1 MGAEEAHHER
11 LIEMAASA
19 HRRRVA
25 VNLARA
31 VASLHS
37 AARLTPME
45 IAEVATADA
54 AAVAADKYKALAD
67 WRARH
72 AR

>member
-25 VNLARA
+25 ANLARA

-37 AARLTPME
+37 ASRPTPKE
-45 IAEVATADA
+45 IAKFATVGA
-54 AAVAADKYKALAD
+54 AAMAADNALSE
-67 WRARH
+67 WRERH

>member
-11 LIEMAASA
+11 LIEIAATA

-31 VASLHS
+31 IASLHS
-37 AARLTPME
+37 ASRLTPKAK
-45 IAEVATADA
+45 AEVATADA
-54 AAVAADKYKALAD
+54 AAVAADNALSE
-67 WRARH
+67 WRERH

>member
-1 MGAEEAHHER
+1 
-11 LIEMAASA
+11 
-19 HRRRVA
+19 
-25 VNLARA
+25 
-31 VASLHS
+31 
-37 AARLTPME
+37 ME

-54 AAVAADKYKALAD
+54 AAVAADKDKALAD